1 VSAELLA
8 SKNIPPHEDRRIVI
22 GEYESKAL
30 VPRLDISFKSKGR
43 VFKDDV
49 RWIESCP
56 VTEDGSVRQVVY
68 VQNYSA
74 HDVTVN
80 VRQDERGR

>member
-1 VSAELLA
+1 MNAELLA
-8 SKNIPPHEDRRIVI
+8 SEVIPPHEDTRIVI

-30 VPRLDISFKSKGR
+30 VPRLEISYKSKGR

-49 RWIESCP
+49 RWIESRP
-56 VTEDGSVRQVVY
+56 VTEDGSVRQVVF